1 MNDRVAPKLSRAG
14 KLLLLT
20 AASMALAIPSAFAQ
34 QAATAPA
41 NTKPLTF
48 DVVTIKPHDQSV
60 RPNAWTLNP
69 TPDGYTAA
77 NVSLLKLVSQA
88 YGIFDPKLITG
99 GPPWI
104 DKDKFDLEAKFDP
117 SEIPNAKDLT
127 YRQRSDMLRAVLA
140 DRFHLKVHF
149 ETKDFP
155 AYNLVTAKGGPKLT
169 ETKPEDIHT
178 SLGGSSC
185 IAGQLGGMAK
195 GQGCTAAVLA
205 NQLRNPT
212 GRTVIDKT
220 GLTARYDFELHW
232 SSDNTPADSP
242 AAVYPTIFTAVQE
255 QLGLKLEPSTAPLD
269 ILVIDSAEPPTPN

>member
-1 MNDRVAPKLSRAG
+1 MNGLTLVAGCIA
-14 KLLLLT
+14 LL
-20 AASMALAIPSAFAQ
+20 ASAALAQPPASPTPAAAQ
-34 QAATAPA
+34 
-41 NTKPLTF
+41 PLTF
-48 DVVTIKPHDQSV
+48 DVVTIKPHGQGAGW
-60 RPNAWTLNP
+60 RLQP

-77 NVSLLKLVSQA
+77 NVSLLKLVQEA

-99 GPPWI
+99 GPSWI

-127 YRQRSDMLRAVLA
+127 YRQRADMLRPLLA

-155 AYNLVTAKGGPKLT
+155 AYNLVIAKGGLKFQQ
-169 ETKPEDIHT
+169 TKQDTIDGKGIGITCTHLRGGAVEGCSMANLAD
-178 SLGGSSC
+178 SL
-185 IAGQLGGMAK
+185 
-195 GQGCTAAVLA
+195 
-205 NQLRNPT
+205 RYPT

-220 GLTARYDFELHW
+220 GLTGLYDYPTLVY
-232 SSDNTPADSP
+232 STDNTPANSP
-242 AAVYPTIFTAVQE
+242 AAAYPSIFTAVQE

>member
-1 MNDRVAPKLSRAG
+1 MPLCRMF
-14 KLLLLT
+14 LLLT
-20 AASMALAIPSAFAQ
+20 AVLIAPIAQ
-34 QAATAPA
+34 AQTAQTADQATQ
-41 NTKPLTF
+41 PLTF

-60 RPNAWTLNP
+60 RPNAWTLQP

-88 YGIFDPKLITG
+88 YGIFDTKLLTG

-155 AYNLVTAKGGPKLT
+155 AYNLVIAKSGPKLT

-178 SLGGSSC
+178 YLGGSSC

-195 GQGCTAAVLA
+195 GHGCTVAVLA

-220 GLTARYDFELHW
+220 GLTARYDYELRW
-232 SSDNTPADSP
+232 SSEYTPANSP
-242 AAVYPTIFTAVQE
+242 AAAYPSIFTAVQE

-269 ILVIDSAEPPTPN
+269 VLVIDSAEPPTPN